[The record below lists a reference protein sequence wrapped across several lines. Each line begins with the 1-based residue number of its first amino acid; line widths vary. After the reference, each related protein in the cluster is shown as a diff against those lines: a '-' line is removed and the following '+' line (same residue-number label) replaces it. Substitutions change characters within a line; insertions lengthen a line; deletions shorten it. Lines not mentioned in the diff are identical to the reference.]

1 MSLGIN
7 PIDHPDLYDSIIL
20 AGRVSP
26 GRARVSMPM
35 RTEGWE
41 KQKAKGADGAE
52 TVNNGADLIEFD
64 VELYLWRD
72 ERVDHFEAWENWSPV
87 LLTPVKAGNPMALD
101 IFHPQL
107 DGLGISSV
115 VVKQRSNPQPDGKGG
130 ATVKLKFLQYS
141 PPKKKPGN
149 GKPKGSKSGGTSG
162 GGADGGGDG
171 KGGANDKGKP
181 KKPDPNQD
189 LKNELDDLTDE
200 FKRV

>member
-1 MSLGIN
+1 MSLGVN

-52 TVNNGADLIEFD
+52 AVNNGADLIEFD

-72 ERVDHFEAWENWSPV
+72 ERVDHFEAWEDWSPV

-101 IFHPQL
+101 IYHPQL

-130 ATVKLKFLQYS
+130 ATVADRWGVGHRIRDVEAGPDGALWMLEDANPGGLYKAT
-141 PPKKKPGN
+141 PK
-149 GKPKGSKSGGTSG
+149 
-162 GGADGGGDG
+162 
-171 KGGANDKGKP
+171 
-181 KKPDPNQD
+181 
-189 LKNELDDLTDE
+189 
-200 FKRV
+200 